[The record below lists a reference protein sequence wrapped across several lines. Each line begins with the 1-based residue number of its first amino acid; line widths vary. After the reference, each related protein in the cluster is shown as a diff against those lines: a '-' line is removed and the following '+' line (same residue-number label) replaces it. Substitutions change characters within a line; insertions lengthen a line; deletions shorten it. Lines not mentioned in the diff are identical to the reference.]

1 MSERPTD
8 RPVVCSACGM
18 DLSSHELGAS
28 CPGCGGTTRTYKTEP
43 RVEPD
48 NTEAESGPDQ

>member
-18 DLSSHELGAS
+18 DLSNHELGAA
-28 CPGCGGTTRTYKTEP
+28 CPGCGATARTYKTEP
-43 RVEPD
+43 KVKTANP
-48 NTEAESGPDQ
+48 EAETGTD

>member
-18 DLSSHELGAS
+18 DLSTHELGAA
-28 CPGCGGTTRTYKTEP
+28 CPSCGGTARTYKTEP
-43 RVEPD
+43 RVEIA
-48 NTEAESGPDQ
+48 NTEAETGPD